1 MSAEGISLKVQ
12 VYSVF
17 QGYLVLQHL
26 QMMQIWIRLLPVCQV
41 PSFPNL
47 TLLAS
52 IFFPSLFPLGYL
64 LYAVDIGGKINV
76 SDMVSLSPYNPARN
90 KWTQVKPGTLSI
102 WMGMV
107 YPRKFLFFLGTMHF
121 ITAISINKAFVFFP
135 LQSCPLDLCLRDLR
149 KSFEGDWYWIY
160 NSSLVSTFNWCI
172 LQ

>member
-90 KWTQVKPGTLSI
+90 KWTQVKAGTLSI

-107 YPRKFLFFLGTMHF
+107 VPKKIPVFLGYHAFHNCNINKQGFCVLSIAELPPRPLLERFAKELRRRLVLNLQF
-121 ITAISINKAFVFFP
+121 ITCVH
-135 LQSCPLDLCLRDLR
+135 L
-149 KSFEGDWYWIY
+149 
-160 NSSLVSTFNWCI
+160 
-172 LQ
+172 